1 MDGKVYAILPYARAK
16 DVQVKVKELEGKSV
30 VVTARHNADSVIK
43 ELSK

>member
-1 MDGKVYAILPYARAK
+1 MDGRVYAILPYTRAK
-16 DVQVKVKELEGKSV
+16 DVQSKVKELDGKSL